1 MKISGR
7 ASADAPI
14 AVPPFGLLNPR
25 LTEVLEAW
33 IVLSPCG
40 SRHTLMHIPAVR
52 AGSFGEVMV
61 PKFLVQATV
70 TKEGI
75 REVLT
80 KAKGTGV
87 REAVTKFAQSAG
99 GNIDAFYFAF
109 GPYDAV
115 AIADYPDTV
124 SAIAVSVA
132 ASGAGVVHLTMTP
145 MVTPAEMD
153 QAIEKS
159 ATLAVPGRV

>member
-1 MKISGR
+1 MCISVCR
-7 ASADAPI
+7 DPH
-14 AVPPFGLLNPR
+14 GLN
-25 LTEVLEAW
+25 T
-33 IVLSPCG
+33 I
-40 SRHTLMHIPAVR
+40 H
-52 AGSFGEVMV
+52 
-61 PKFLVQATV
+61 ATV

-80 KAKGTGV
+80 KAEGTGV
-87 REAVTKFAQSAG
+87 REPVTKFAQSAG

-132 ASGAGVVHLTMTP
+132 ASGAGVVHLTMTR
-145 MVTPAEMD
+145 

-159 ATLAVPGRV
+159 ATLPVPSRV

>member
-1 MKISGR
+1 MIARSKMRRWALRAPSVRAEDGNVKISGR

-14 AVPPFGLLNPR
+14 ADLPFGLLNPR

-40 SRHTLMHIPAVR
+40 SQHTLMHMPAVR
-52 AGSFGEVMV
+52 AGSFGEVMM
-61 PKFLVQATV
+61 PKFLVRATV

-87 REAVTKFAQSAG
+87 REAVT
-99 GNIDAFYFAF
+99 
-109 GPYDAV
+109 
-115 AIADYPDTV
+115 
-124 SAIAVSVA
+124 
-132 ASGAGVVHLTMTP
+132 
-145 MVTPAEMD
+145 
-153 QAIEKS
+153 
-159 ATLAVPGRV
+159 